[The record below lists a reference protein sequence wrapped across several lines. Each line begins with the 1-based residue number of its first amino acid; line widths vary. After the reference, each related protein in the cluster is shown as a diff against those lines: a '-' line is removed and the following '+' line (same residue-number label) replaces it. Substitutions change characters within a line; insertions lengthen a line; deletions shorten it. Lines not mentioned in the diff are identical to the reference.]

1 MTSYRNEDWRESRDK
16 NQERMTLLDLM
27 RNNTLDLKL
36 AALLWLLM
44 EKRSSI
50 IVASGPRQTGKS
62 TTLTAI
68 VDFVPPSIVKAYTR
82 GQDENFSFL
91 PETDA
96 SNTIIVVPE
105 LSDHTPDYL
114 WGDAVRTLFEAVDE
128 GYLLASTIHA
138 DSAEEVMDMLEGPP
152 LHLPHSHVI
161 NLRAVVNLC
170 VIYGEDGVVRRVN
183 KVTLVSPGPE
193 FTVLAQWD
201 ADEDVLVHDDSS
213 AAQAKV
219 EARLG
224 MASGE
229 LAADLARRAETLDT
243 WLKDDTIDAGR
254 LRELIIEHYES
265 R

>member
-1 MTSYRNEDWRESRDK
+1 MSNYRDEGWRGGEDRSKDRL
-16 NQERMTLLDLM
+16 TLLDLV

-36 AALLWLLM
+36 TALLWLLM
-44 EKRSSI
+44 EKKSSI
-50 IVASGPRQTGKS
+50 IVAAGPRLSGKS
-62 TTLTAI
+62 TMLTAI
-68 VDFVPPSIVKAYTR
+68 VDFIPPSTVRAYTR
-82 GQDENFSFL
+82 GQNEDFSFL

-96 SNTIIVVPE
+96 SNTCIIVPE

-114 WGDAVRTLFEAVDE
+114 WGDPVRTLFEAMGE
-128 GYLLASTIHA
+128 GYMLASTMHA
-138 DSAEEVMDMLEGPP
+138 DSAEEVVDMLEGPP

-170 VIYGEDGVVRRVN
+170 MVYGENGILRRVN

-193 FTVLAQWD
+193 FTALARWE
-201 ADEDVLVHDDSS
+201 ADEDTFVHEDSS